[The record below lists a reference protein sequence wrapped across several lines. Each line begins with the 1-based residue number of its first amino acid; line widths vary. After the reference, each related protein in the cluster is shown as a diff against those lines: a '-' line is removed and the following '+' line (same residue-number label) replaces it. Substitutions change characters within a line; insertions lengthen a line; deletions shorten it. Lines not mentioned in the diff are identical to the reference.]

1 MWFYYPVLPSLA
13 WLMLLVTEENCT
25 KSSLDQLTDTKKIL
39 EHDARVLGIGWE
51 EFDGLSFNSPEFIDT
66 VCIDE
71 FLFQGRV
78 M

>member
-1 MWFYYPVLPSLA
+1 MRLQCFMA
-13 WLMLLVTEENCT
+13 C
-25 KSSLDQLTDTKKIL
+25 LDQLTDTKKVL

-51 EFDGLSFNSPEFIDT
+51 EFDGLSFNSLEFIGT